1 MFDWLSQSLASLR
14 LAEKLLS
21 KQRNTLDM
29 EDAKWKFLESK
40 YDLYEDILS
49 NLYQGFGKLP
59 VRYRQFFGVSIF

>member
-1 MFDWLSQSLASLR
+1 MVDQSLGCLR

-49 NLYQGFGKLP
+49 NL
-59 VRYRQFFGVSIF
+59 VSW